1 LIDPII
7 SEDIKDISA
16 DLDVSFFKDEKILI
30 TGGAGFLGSYLCDL
44 FVSLGSYVTCLD
56 NFSTST
62 LGNIGHLTKMK
73 NFRLLRGDVSKT
85 DIKETFNYIFH
96 FSSRASPENYQLHP
110 VETLIT
116 NSIGSHEILKLAV
129 KGDSRIL
136 FASSSE
142 IYGDPQV
149 IPTSEDYW
157 GNVNPI
163 GVRSC
168 YDEGKRFGEALF
180 MAYYRQYGLDV
191 RIARIHNTYGPRIR
205 SDGNYARALPRFI
218 DQALKG
224 EDITVYGDG
233 SQTRSFCY
241 VSDTIR
247 GVIATIY
254 NNKAKGEVFNI
265 GNPREISILELAEK
279 IRGAIHST
287 SKIVFQPLPEDDPK
301 RRRPNIEKAR
311 KKLEWQPNIS
321 LDDGLKRTIR
331 WFKSA
336 NQNL

>member
-1 LIDPII
+1 MIDPII
-7 SEDIKDISA
+7 SEDIKDIS
-16 DLDVSFFKDEKILI
+16 DNLDIPFFKDKEILI

-44 FVSLGSYVTCLD
+44 FVSLGSYVSCLD

-62 LGNIGHLTKMK
+62 LENIDHLTKMK
-73 NFRLLRGDVSKT
+73 NFRLLREDVSKIA
-85 DIKETFNYIFH
+85 IKETFNYIFH
-96 FSSRASPENYQLHP
+96 LSSRASPEDYQLHP

-116 NSIGSHEILKLAV
+116 NSIGSNETLKLAV
-129 KGDSRIL
+129 KGNSRIL

-142 IYGDPQV
+142 IYGDPQA

-157 GNVNPI
+157 GNVNPV

-180 MAYYRQYGLDV
+180 MAYRRQYGLDI
-191 RIARIHNTYGPRIR
+191 RITRIHNTYGPRIR

-247 GVIATIY
+247 GIIAAIY
-254 NNKAKGEVFNI
+254 NDRAEGEVFNI
-265 GNPREISILELAEK
+265 GNPYEISILGLAEK
-279 IRGAIHST
+279 IKELTHST
-287 SKIVFQPLPEDDPK
+287 SKIVFRPLPEDDPK
-301 RRRPNIEKAR
+301 RRSPSILKA
-311 KKLEWQPNIS
+311 KKRLNWQPKIS
-321 LDDGLKRTIR
+321 LEDGLKRTIK
-331 WFKSA
+331 WFKIA

>member
-1 LIDPII
+1 MIDPII
-7 SEDIKDISA
+7 SEDIKDIS
-16 DLDVSFFKDEKILI
+16 DNLDIPFFKDKEILI

-44 FVSLGSYVTCLD
+44 FVSLGSYVSCLD

-62 LGNIGHLTKMK
+62 LENIDHLTKMK
-73 NFRLLRGDVSKT
+73 NFRLLREDVSKIA
-85 DIKETFNYIFH
+85 IKETFNYIFH
-96 FSSRASPENYQLHP
+96 LSSRASPEDYQLHP

-116 NSIGSHEILKLAV
+116 NSVGSNETLKLAV
-129 KGDSRIL
+129 KGNSRIL

-142 IYGDPQV
+142 IYGDPQA

-157 GNVNPI
+157 GNVNPV

-180 MAYYRQYGLDV
+180 MAYRRQYGLDI
-191 RIARIHNTYGPRIR
+191 RITRIHNTYGPRIR

-247 GVIATIY
+247 GIIAAIY
-254 NNKAKGEVFNI
+254 NDRAEGEVFNI
-265 GNPREISILELAEK
+265 GNPYEISILGLAEK
-279 IRGAIHST
+279 IKELTHST
-287 SKIVFQPLPEDDPK
+287 SKIVFRPLPEDDPK
-301 RRRPNIEKAR
+301 RRSPSILKA
-311 KKLEWQPNIS
+311 KKRLNWQPKIS
-321 LDDGLKRTIR
+321 LEDGLKRTIK
-331 WFKSA
+331 WFKIA

>member
-7 SEDIKDISA
+7 SEDVRDIS
-16 DLDVSFFKDEKILI
+16 DNLDISFFKDKEILI

-44 FVSLGSYVTCLD
+44 FVSLGSYVSCLD

-62 LGNIGHLTKMK
+62 LENIDHLTKMK
-73 NFRLLRGDVSKT
+73 NFRLLREDVSKIA
-85 DIKETFNYIFH
+85 IKETFNYIFH
-96 FSSRASPENYQLHP
+96 FSSRASPEDYQLHP

-116 NSIGSHEILKLAV
+116 NSIGSNETLKLAV

-180 MAYYRQYGLDV
+180 MAYRRQYGLDI
-191 RIARIHNTYGPRIR
+191 RITRIHNTYGPRIR

-247 GVIATIY
+247 GIIAAIY
-254 NNKAKGEVFNI
+254 NDEAKGEVFNI
-265 GNPREISILELAEK
+265 GNPCEISILGLAEK
-279 IRGAIHST
+279 IKDLTHST
-287 SKIVFQPLPEDDPK
+287 SKIVFRPLPEDDPK
-301 RRRPNIEKAR
+301 RRSPSILKAR
-311 KKLEWQPNIS
+311 KRLNWQPKIS
-321 LDDGLKRTIR
+321 LEDGLKRTIK
-331 WFKSA
+331 WFKTA

>member
-7 SEDIKDISA
+7 SEDIKDIS
-16 DLDVSFFKDEKILI
+16 DNLDIPFFKDKEILI

-44 FVSLGSYVTCLD
+44 FVSLGSYVSCLD

-62 LGNIGHLTKMK
+62 LENIDHLTKMK
-73 NFRLLRGDVSKT
+73 NFRLLREDVSKIA
-85 DIKETFNYIFH
+85 IKETFNYIFH
-96 FSSRASPENYQLHP
+96 LSSRASPEDYQLHP

-116 NSIGSHEILKLAV
+116 NSVGSNETLKLAV
-129 KGDSRIL
+129 KGNSRIL

-142 IYGDPQV
+142 IYGDPQA

-157 GNVNPI
+157 GNVNPV

-180 MAYYRQYGLDV
+180 MAYRRQYGLDI
-191 RIARIHNTYGPRIR
+191 RITRIHNTYGPRIR

-247 GVIATIY
+247 GIIAAIY
-254 NNKAKGEVFNI
+254 NDRAEGEVFNI
-265 GNPREISILELAEK
+265 GNPYEISILGLAEK
-279 IRGAIHST
+279 IKELTHST
-287 SKIVFQPLPEDDPK
+287 SKIVFRPLPEDDPK
-301 RRRPNIEKAR
+301 RRSPSILKA
-311 KKLEWQPNIS
+311 KKRLNWQPKIS
-321 LDDGLKRTIR
+321 LEDGLKRTIK
-331 WFKSA
+331 WFKIA

>member
-7 SEDIKDISA
+7 SEDIKNISA
-16 DLDVSFFKDEKILI
+16 NLDVSIFKDEKMLI

-44 FVSLGSYVTCLD
+44 FVNLGSHVTCLD

-62 LGNIGHLTKMK
+62 LGNIDHLIKTK
-73 NFRLLRGDVSKT
+73 NFRLLRDDVSKIN
-85 DIKETFNYIFH
+85 IKETFNYIFH
-96 FSSRASPENYQLHP
+96 FSSRASPEDYQLHP

-116 NSIGSHEILKLAV
+116 NSVGSHEILKLAV
-129 KGDSRIL
+129 KGGSRIL
-136 FASSSE
+136 FASTSE

-149 IPTSEDYW
+149 IPTPEDYW

-180 MAYYRQYGLDV
+180 MAYYREYDLDM
-191 RIARIHNTYGPRIR
+191 RIVRIHNTYGPRIR

-218 DQALKG
+218 NQALKG

-241 VSDTIR
+241 ISDTIR
-247 GVIATIY
+247 GVIAAIS
-254 NNKAKGEVFNI
+254 NNKATGEVFNI

-279 IRGAIHST
+279 IKGSIHSA
-287 SKIVFQPLPEDDPK
+287 SEIVFQPLPEDDPK
-301 RRRPNIEKAR
+301 RRKPSIEKAR
-311 KKLEWQPNIS
+311 KKLKWQPDIS
-321 LDDGLKRTIR
+321 LENGLKRTIE
-331 WFKSA
+331 WFKFT

>member
-1 LIDPII
+1 MDL
-7 SEDIKDISA
+7 KDV
-16 DLDVSFFKDEKILI
+16 LGYYTGKRILI

-44 FVSLGSYVTCLD
+44 FVSLGSYVSCLD

-62 LGNIGHLTKMK
+62 LENIDHLTKMK
-73 NFRLLRGDVSKT
+73 NFRLLREDVSKIA
-85 DIKETFNYIFH
+85 IKETFNYIFH
-96 FSSRASPENYQLHP
+96 LSSRASPEDYQLHP

-116 NSIGSHEILKLAV
+116 NSIGSNETLKLAV

-157 GNVNPI
+157 GNVNPV

-180 MAYYRQYGLDV
+180 MAYRRQYGLDI
-191 RIARIHNTYGPRIR
+191 RITRIHNTYGPRIR

-247 GVIATIY
+247 GIIAAIY
-254 NNKAKGEVFNI
+254 NDEAKGEVFNI
-265 GNPREISILELAEK
+265 GNPCEISILGLAEK
-279 IRGAIHST
+279 IKELTHST
-287 SKIVFQPLPEDDPK
+287 SKIVFRPLPEDDPK
-301 RRRPNIEKAR
+301 RRSPSILKA
-311 KKLEWQPNIS
+311 KKRLNWQPKIS
-321 LDDGLKRTIR
+321 LEDGLKRTIK
-331 WFKSA
+331 WFKTA